1 MKGWKSIFFTL
12 LSAFFVWL
20 FLRRVDFPS
29 LLATWRTLPW
39 QAPLLF
45 ALLMAPQYALRALRG
60 GVLLRPF
67 KPAIPFRSLW
77 NFSLIGFLISYVL
90 PGRLG
95 EVVRPLLLAEKEGI
109 KKSQAIATIVN
120 ERLLDL
126 LTILVLFA
134 GYLLA
139 AAGAPSPL
147 LGRLRAA
154 ALWLLP
160 LVFAAFLLIF
170 LANHPRVFP
179 WTERLLRGGTRLL
192 PRRWREPA
200 AGFLLHFIRA
210 LRLDLSAPALA
221 TVSLLSLLHWGL
233 IAFSYW
239 LLLNAFAAGI
249 APAQV
254 IPFLAVIFVS
264 AAVPTPGMAGSLDLA
279 AAYALSGLY
288 GMDGRTAA
296 AFTLLFHFLVLAVP
310 IALGLAALWR
320 EGLSFR
326 ILGRLRGDD
335 ELPAMR

>member
-1 MKGWKSIFFTL
+1 MKAWKGILFTV
-12 LSAFFVWL
+12 LSAFFAWL
-20 FLRRVDFPS
+20 FVRRVDFS
-29 LLATWRTLPW
+29 QLTAVWRDLPW

-45 ALLMAPQYALRALRG
+45 ALLMLPQYGLRALRW

-67 KPAIPFRSLW
+67 KRPIPFRSLW
-77 NFSLIGFLISYVL
+77 NFSLIGFMISYLL

-95 EVVRPLLLAEKEGI
+95 EVVRPVLLAEKEGI

-126 LTILVLFA
+126 LTVLLLLGA
-134 GYLLA
+134 YLLA
-139 AAGAPSPL
+139 AAGAASPL
-147 LGRLRAA
+147 LRRLRAA
-154 ALWLLP
+154 AVLLLP
-160 LVFAAFLLIF
+160 LVLLVFFLVF

-179 WTERLLRGGTRLL
+179 WTERWTRGAARIL
-192 PRRWREPA
+192 PRRWRGPA
-200 AGFLLHFIRA
+200 VDFLLHFVRA
-210 LRLDLSAPALA
+210 LRLDLGGPALA
-221 TVSLLSLLHWGL
+221 TVALLSLLHWGL

-239 LLLNAFAAGI
+239 LLLGAFGLGA
-249 APAQV
+249 APAQAV
-254 IPFLAVIFVS
+254 PLLAVIFVS

-279 AAYALSGLY
+279 AAYALTGLY
-288 GMDGRTAA
+288 GADGRTAA

-326 ILGRLRGDD
+326 TLGRLRGDD